1 MNKNNNNNEIFIR
14 IFVSILILLTTHAAI
29 AYILKSIAYTKEIV
43 ETVEAKWKKR
53 KRKNDTTANKTNS
66 IFFDDSGELFKNTEI
81 NNKYV

>member
-53 KRKNDTTANKTNS
+53 KRKNDTTQIKQIPSFSMIQENYSKT
-66 IFFDDSGELFKNTEI
+66 LR
-81 NNKYV
+81 